1 LDILL
6 KDFGKSQPVFLR
18 QLSHALRCIE
28 IDQFDERVLK
38 WSIAVR
44 KLEFLGIEVRCL
56 LSHLFCASD
65 KSSTVA
71 VTRSVGPAMGLLSEG
86 SINFDPRAPVRS
98 LPKVR

>member
-1 LDILL
+1 MDILL
-6 KDFGKSQPVFLR
+6 KDFGKSQPAFLW
-18 QLSHALRCIE
+18 QLSHALRCIK

-56 LSHLFCASD
+56 LSHPFCGSEN
-65 KSSTVA
+65 SSTVA
-71 VTRSVGPAMGLLSEG
+71 GTRSVRHAMDLLSEE